1 MRDRVRYIARQGP
14 WCHGPP
20 VEKGFVICQRPPYV
34 LSQAILLKVD
44 RRNRGIE
51 AQCLCERTP
60 SPPLVNRENIKKQK
74 TTTSIAKHPSHWVGR
89 VEGSMARDGDAFDNR
104 FKILL
109 TGDRFVSIAP
119 TTRLPCAPPCL
130 RGACPFVVYKPRALA
145 FLWGARH
152 GREGEQG
159 FEDDSGNLKAM

>member
-1 MRDRVRYIARQGP
+1 
-14 WCHGPP
+14 
-20 VEKGFVICQRPPYV
+20 
-34 LSQAILLKVD
+34 
-44 RRNRGIE
+44 
-51 AQCLCERTP
+51 
-60 SPPLVNRENIKKQK
+60 
-74 TTTSIAKHPSHWVGR
+74 
-89 VEGSMARDGDAFDNR
+89 MARDGDAFDNR

-130 RGACPFVVYKPRALA
+130 RGACPFVVYQPRALA